1 MKKSRKPLI
10 KKQNRKTMN
19 KMKKRTKTNK
29 CLRQMKGGLP
39 PRCLRDVEFGQITDQ
54 TMGDCINEL
63 ITASYY
69 IYNNLLRIG
78 VTTTIICGGQS
89 PAYYCLAMMHFKI
102 YNPALVN
109 IVILPHSKGGT
120 KSADQKSEN
129 IAYCNQL
136 KKKGINL
143 RTNVV
148 IIDGVHSG
156 TGILALESALQ
167 HCWNYKLIIKK
178 IAINAFSGLKIK
190 VDEEI
195 VLRCEPK
202 FSDTFP
208 RIVTHYFPRNFDNE
222 SMFVTE
228 FIGLSNN
235 PIAEMIID
243 IAREYPA
250 IRVEDTAW
258 FDLNNEVTEEIAQYR
273 AVFERLR
280 DRELRT
286 KAVFEQ
292 QIRDRELRT
301 KQSYET
307 IILYNPKRYQCPACG
322 SISGTSLIAT
332 HMANCEHRLK
342 APIEPTIEPN

>member
-1 MKKSRKPLI
+1 MNKMKKTCKTPYTKV

-19 KMKKRTKTNK
+19 KIKKRTSKTNK
-29 CLRQMKGGLP
+29 CLRQMKGGVARSLS
-39 PRCLRDVEFGQITDQ
+39 DIHFSSITDQ
-54 TMGDCINEL
+54 TMGDCIKEL
-63 ITASYY
+63 IEASYR
-69 IYNNLLRIG
+69 IYNNLLIIG
-78 VTTTIICGGQS
+78 VPTTIICGGQS

-129 IAYCNQL
+129 IAYCTQL
-136 KKKGINL
+136 QKKGIIL
-143 RTNVV
+143 RPKVV

-167 HCWNYKLIIKK
+167 HCWNNTLQIKK

-202 FSDTFP
+202 FSDVFP
-208 RIVTHYFPRNFDNE
+208 RIVTHYLPKNFNNE

-228 FIGLSNN
+228 FIGLDNN
-235 PIAEMIID
+235 PIAEMIIE
-243 IAREYPA
+243 IAMTFPE
-250 IRVEDTAW
+250 IRVEDTDW
-258 FDLNNEVTEEIAQYR
+258 FKLNNVITEEVAR
-273 AVFERLR
+273 HR
-280 DRELRT
+280 
-286 KAVFEQ
+286 AVFEQ
-292 QIRDRELRT
+292 QIRDRELIERELRG
-301 KQSYET
+301 QSYET
-307 IILYNPKRYQCPACG
+307 TILDNPKRYKCPVCG

-332 HMANCEHRLK
+332 HAFNCEHK
-342 APIEPTIEPN
+342 FKTPIEPK